1 MHRNRLMIDDPPAYQ
16 TTDSATSTFVS
27 IVFIMSATD
36 VIREL
41 KELPSREREKVL
53 RWLQKQGLK
62 DLWAR
67 ADALMKDAPKV
78 SEDKNLRLPRVRSS
92 GF

>member
-1 MHRNRLMIDDPPAYQ
+1 
-16 TTDSATSTFVS
+16 
-27 IVFIMSATD
+27 MSATD

-78 SEDKNLRLPRVRSS
+78 SEHKNLRLPRVRSS

>member
-1 MHRNRLMIDDPPAYQ
+1 
-16 TTDSATSTFVS
+16 
-27 IVFIMSATD
+27 MSATD

-41 KELPSREREKVL
+41 KELPAREREKVL
-53 RWLQKQGLK
+53 RWLQQQGLK

-78 SEDKNLRLPRVRSS
+78 SEDKILRLRRVRPS